1 MRLIIL
7 LLLVPHIRAD
17 GDAPN
22 RTAVVFVA
30 VPSQDIPADAALRQ
44 AVRQTWAPAL
54 ERGGG
59 ALRFFVERPLRIR
72 EELVV
77 VLDDAALQAAL
88 GHARFVRTASVAREA
103 LLDKPPDRKYGCGST
118 RWTDFVVGMAGWARR
133 HFRFDWWLRLDAD
146 VVLCVEHTL
155 AALRRPPFAGGLDGR
170 ADPQARRYRVA

>member
-1 MRLIIL
+1 MRLTIL

-59 ALRFFVERPLRIR
+59 ALRFFQFGAVLVRCGADVRDCTTRRDAR
-72 EELVV
+72 EERRQRAGHELV
-77 VLDDAALQAAL
+77 
-88 GHARFVRTASVAREA
+88 F
-103 LLDKPPDRKYGCGST
+103 
-118 RWTDFVVGMAGWARR
+118 
-133 HFRFDWWLRLDAD
+133 WLRS
-146 VVLCVEHTL
+146 
-155 AALRRPPFAGGLDGR
+155 
-170 ADPQARRYRVA
+170 